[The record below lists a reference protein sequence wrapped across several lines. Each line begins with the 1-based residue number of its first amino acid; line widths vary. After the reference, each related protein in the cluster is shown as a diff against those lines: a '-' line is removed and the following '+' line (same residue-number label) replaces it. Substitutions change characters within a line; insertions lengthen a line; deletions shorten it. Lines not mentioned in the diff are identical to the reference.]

1 MVVMFFIVGGVTLA
15 AENLAL
21 DKSASQSSEEPKYK
35 DRGWS
40 ADKAVDGNMDGDI
53 WKGSVIYTS
62 AENQPWWQV
71 DLGAV
76 YDFDKISIWN
86 RTDGNGGS
94 LSDFYIFVS
103 DKNVNLAH
111 TKMEDMLDDPDVSA
125 YYVAQAGTQ
134 IDIEEEFSGRFVRIQ
149 LKPDNIRLNL
159 AEVEVW
165 TDYQPICGV
174 ACTEE
179 VLAAEYK
186 KGEKAGK
193 KSCTKDPESCG
204 IEVSASLSPGLD
216 LHIPELQY
224 NSPFGS
230 MRFWADLKFI
240 GEKNG
245 DLLWK
250 LSDYEER

>member
-1 MVVMFFIVGGVTLA
+1 MCWGGAFA

-21 DKSASQSSEEPKYK
+21 DKSTSQSSE
-35 DRGWS
+35 DRWHKNDNWS
-40 ADKAVDGNMDGDI
+40 ADKAVDGNTDGDI
-53 WKGSVIYTS
+53 DKGSVIYTGE
-62 AENQPWWQV
+62 ENQPWWQV
-71 DLGAV
+71 DLGAI

-86 RTDGNGGS
+86 RTDSSYDS

-103 DKNVNLAH
+103 DKNLNLLYS
-111 TKMEDMLDDPDVSA
+111 KVEDMLDDPAVSA

-134 IDIEEEFSGRFVRIQ
+134 IDIEEAFSGRFVRIQ
-149 LKPDNIRLNL
+149 LKADNTRLQL

-165 TDYQPICGV
+165 TDFQPICGTV
-174 ACTEE
+174 CTEE
-179 VLAAEYK
+179 VLAAEYTE
-186 KGEKAGK
+186 GRKAGK

-204 IEVSASLSPGLD
+204 IEVSATLSPGLD

-224 NSPFGS
+224 NSPFGTR
-230 MRFWADLKFI
+230 RFWAELEFI

-250 LSDYEER
+250 LSDYEEQ